1 MIALN
6 VPRMCGWDIGTV
18 HDFMGVFDM
27 ATKRAYVAFDFDDID
42 AKNEL
47 FRQSRLPECPFELM
61 DCSIEKPILK
71 GWPQIAEQRI
81 KGCDCLIVL
90 CGEQTHQAGGAST
103 EVQFAQAEKKRIIC
117 VAISGIDTP
126 TPPKNIAKGTPIYTW
141 RWPTLTTL
149 FEGGTPPDNAIVRYA
164 P

>member
-1 MIALN
+1 MIAPPI
-6 VPRMCGWDIGTV
+6 PRLSGLVIDTV
-18 HDFMGVFDM
+18 HEFMGVFEM

-47 FRQSRLPECPFELM
+47 LRQSQLPECPFELT
-61 DCSIEKPILK
+61 DCSIEKPIDK
-71 GWPQIAEQRI
+71 GWPKIAEQRI
-81 KGCDCLIVL
+81 KGCDCVIVL
-90 CGEQTHQAGGAST
+90 CGEQTHQAGGVST

-117 VAISGIDTP
+117 VAISRVGTP
-126 TPPKNIAKGTPIYTW
+126 TPPKSIAKETPIYTW

-149 FEGGTPPDNAIVRYA
+149 IDGGTPPANAIVRYA